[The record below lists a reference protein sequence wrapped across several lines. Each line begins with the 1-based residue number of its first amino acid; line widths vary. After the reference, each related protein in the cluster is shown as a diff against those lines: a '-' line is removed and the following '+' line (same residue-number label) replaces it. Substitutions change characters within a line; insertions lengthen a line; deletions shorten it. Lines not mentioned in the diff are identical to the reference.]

1 MAGSGG
7 ERGGN
12 MAARSIA
19 SLTVSFG
26 LVSIPVRLFSATE
39 ASRAISF
46 NMLHKACGSRLK
58 QQYICVKEE
67 VIVPRE
73 DTVKGYE
80 FAKDQYVIFTPEE
93 LKAMEEAGTHMA
105 EIVEF
110 VPLASVDPVYFD
122 KAYYLAPD
130 KGGAK
135 PYALLTSALRE
146 SGRCA
151 IGRWAA
157 RGKQYIVMIRAV
169 EEGLV
174 MQQLMYSG
182 EVRSIKEIDIERS
195 EVKPVELKLAKQLID
210 AQSSESF
217 DPTQYRDEVSGRIEA
232 AIAKKVEGQE
242 ITMSE
247 APQSAQVI
255 DLMEALRASLERK
268 PPKKGASAPKADDAR
283 KPAKRAAAQAAPV
296 AKKKVKSA

>member
-1 MAGSGG
+1 
-7 ERGGN
+7 

-19 SLTVSFG
+19 SLNVSFG

-39 ASRAISF
+39 ASKSISF

-80 FAKDQYVIFTPEE
+80 FSKDQYVIFTPEE

-110 VPLASVDPVYFD
+110 VPLATVDPVYFD

-151 IGRWAA
+151 VGRWAA

-182 EVRSIKEIDIERS
+182 EVRSISDIDIERS
-195 EVKPVELKLAKQLID
+195 EVKPAELKLAKQLID
-210 AQSSESF
+210 AQSSEKF
-217 DPTQYRDEVSGRIEA
+217 DPTQYRDEVSARIEA

-247 APQSAQVI
+247 SPAVGAQVI
-255 DLMEALRASLERK
+255 DLMEALRASLDRK

-283 KPAKRAAAQAAPV
+283 KPAKRAAAPAQPV
-296 AKKKVKSA
+296 PAIRKKAKSA